1 MNNKSE
7 INKMAR
13 YTLNIGLANPFTG
26 VDNTIPETLTKAF
39 AYLADIE
46 NVAVKQSET
55 ERTVVID
62 FNEIYGS
69 LTVLAT
75 ALDQDCIAI
84 LDNETGEGNLF
95 GDKRDQWLPFNPKY
109 FLTI

>member
-1 MNNKSE
+1 
-7 INKMAR
+7 MAK

-26 VDNTIPETLTKAF
+26 EDNTIPETLTKAF
-39 AYLADIE
+39 AYLEGIE
-46 NVAVKQSET
+46 NVAVKQSDT

-95 GDKRDQWLPFNPKY
+95 GDKRDAWLPFNPKY

>member
-1 MNNKSE
+1 
-7 INKMAR
+7 MAK
-13 YTLNIGLANPFTG
+13 YTLNIGLENPFNG
-26 VDNTIPETLTKAF
+26 YDNTIPETLVKAF
-39 AYLADIE
+39 EYLADIE
-46 NVAVKQSET
+46 NVAVKQSAT

-95 GDKRDQWLPFNPKY
+95 GDKRDKWLPFNRDA